1 MKKKISYKWLII
13 IIILLLFILLLPIG
27 INLCYC
33 FPVTCDIFKEPMK
46 WTEFWGTYLSALA
59 SFAMVI
65 ITWLTL
71 KQNNKQLDEIKRQWD
86 ELNLPKVFCSLE
98 KSDDGI
104 ILVFINVSNSTA
116 ADTTIKINS
125 NIQNKVTFKERI
137 DLLNKSH
144 LLIPPL
150 QKKYI
155 NLNISAY
162 GDGNYEGEYIE
173 VAITTNNVK
182 QGTYKMFL
190 NEINLIRSVDYS
202 PISKKLDNISSL
214 IKKK

>member
-1 MKKKISYKWLII
+1 MKKKISYKCLII
-13 IIILLLFILLLPIG
+13 IVLLLVILLLPIG
-27 INLCYC
+27 INLCY
-33 FPVTCDIFKEPMK
+33 DIPAVSDILKRPMK

-71 KQNNKQLDEIKRQWD
+71 KQNNKQLDEIKRQWN
-86 ELNLPKVFCSLE
+86 EMNLPKVFCSLE
-98 KSDDGI
+98 KSDCGI
-104 ILVFINVSNSTA
+104 MMVFINASNSTA
-116 ADTTIKINS
+116 ADTTIKISS
-125 NIQNKVTFKERI
+125 NIQYKETFKERI

-162 GDGNYEGEYIE
+162 ADGNYEGEYIE
-173 VAITTNNVK
+173 VAITTNNVQ

-190 NEINLIRSVDYS
+190 NEINLIRSLDYS

>member
-1 MKKKISYKWLII
+1 MRKKISYKCLII
-13 IIILLLFILLLPIG
+13 IVLLLVILLLPIG
-27 INLCYC
+27 INLCY
-33 FPVTCDIFKEPMK
+33 DIPAVSDVLKKPMK
-46 WTEFWGTYLSALA
+46 WTEFWGAYLSALA
-59 SFAMVI
+59 SLAMVI

-71 KQNNKQLDEIKRQWD
+71 KQNSKQLDEIKRQWN
-86 ELNLPKVFCSLE
+86 EQNSPKVFCSLE
-98 KSDDGI
+98 KSNDGI

-144 LLIPPL
+144 LLILPL

-162 GDGNYEGEYIE
+162 NDGNYDGKYIE
-173 VAITTNNVK
+173 VAITTNNVQ
-182 QGTYKMFL
+182 QGTYRMFL